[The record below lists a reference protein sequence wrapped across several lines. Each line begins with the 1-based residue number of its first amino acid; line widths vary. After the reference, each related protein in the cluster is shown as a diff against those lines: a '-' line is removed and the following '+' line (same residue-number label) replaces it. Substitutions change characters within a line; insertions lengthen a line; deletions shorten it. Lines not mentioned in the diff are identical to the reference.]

1 MSSVDKSVDK
11 LVVGSWAELEA
22 HYSEPE
28 PLPDLNAIA
37 NYTWKELRKTC
48 PTLPEHVDVDISYDS
63 DLVGK
68 HVLGYASRTMF
79 LRDKAWV
86 SSMKFPWYDKTD
98 VLIRINP
105 EVPNGWHYSFD
116 GSCNIGWRYDLNTVV
131 MHELLHGAGITS
143 SITSNSVGYTAGGCY
158 PTLMDTKI
166 QDEHGFVVSGCNMRR
181 SDHYHIGGVSL
192 YAPEQHNQGSSFSHH
207 NMIGHPMYYNLP
219 SRQCLEIGPY
229 EITLLR
235 ELGETCSFASSSG
248 ASRAEFS
255 MFLVLL
261 VFLRMF

>member
-1 MSSVDKSVDK
+1 MSSVDK

-143 SITSNSVGYTAGGCY
+143 SITSNSVGYTARGCY

-235 ELGETCSFASSSG
+235 ELGETCSFASLSG

-261 VFLRMF
+261 LVFLRMF